1 MTVKVNGSIMEITE
15 EEMFLLD
22 LPRALKVLE
31 EKKRQS
37 NDEILRKLDAS
48 MGTKNGCADKD
59 AHTRSRE
66 QLGEQHDVLIQT
78 LGREAKDLRSIQS
91 LRKKLKK
98 VHARLRSKYGA
109 AAVDRAIDAMA
120 NRPNPIEISS
130 STIAAKPIGHGE
142 IISLP
147 DVISVVDTWIIDKR

>member
-147 DVISVVDTWIIDKR
+147 YVISVVDTWIIDKR

>member
-22 LPRALKVLE
+22 LPRALDVLE
-31 EKKRQS
+31 QKKRQI
-37 NDEILRKLDAS
+37 NDEIQKTLDAS

-59 AHTRSRE
+59 AHVRSRE

-78 LGREAKDLRSIQS
+78 LGREAKNLREIQK
-91 LRKKLKK
+91 LRKKLDK
-98 VHARLRSKYGA
+98 VHARLRRKYGDA
-109 AAVDRAIDAMA
+109 NVDRAIDAMA
-120 NRPNPIEISS
+120 HRPSPIEISS

>member
-1 MTVKVNGSIMEITE
+1 MVKETTGSIMEITE

-37 NDEILRKLDAS
+37 NDEILRKLVAS

-98 VHARLRSKYGA
+98 VHARLRSKYGV

-147 DVISVVDTWIIDKR
+147 DVVGVVNKYMNY

>member
-1 MTVKVNGSIMEITE
+1 MVKETTGSIMEITE

-22 LPRALKVLE
+22 LPRALDVLE
-31 EKKRQS
+31 RKKRQS
-37 NDEILRKLDAS
+37 NAEILATLDVS

-59 AHTRSRE
+59 AHVRSRE
-66 QLGEQHDVLIQT
+66 LLGEQHDVLIQT
-78 LGREAKDLRSIQS
+78 LGREAKNLRAIQK
-91 LRKKLKK
+91 LRKKLEK
-98 VHARLRSKYGA
+98 VHARLRRKYGD
-109 AAVDRAIDAMA
+109 AAVDRAIEAMA

-147 DVISVVDTWIIDKR
+147 DAIGVVDTWIIDKR

>member
-1 MTVKVNGSIMEITE
+1 MTVKVNGSIMEIPE

-98 VHARLRSKYGA
+98 VHARLRRKYGDA
-109 AAVDRAIDAMA
+109 NVDRAIDAIA

-130 STIAAKPIGHGE
+130 STIAAKPVGRE

-147 DVISVVDTWIIDKR
+147 DVVSVVNKYMDY

>member
-1 MTVKVNGSIMEITE
+1 MVRKTTGSIMEISE